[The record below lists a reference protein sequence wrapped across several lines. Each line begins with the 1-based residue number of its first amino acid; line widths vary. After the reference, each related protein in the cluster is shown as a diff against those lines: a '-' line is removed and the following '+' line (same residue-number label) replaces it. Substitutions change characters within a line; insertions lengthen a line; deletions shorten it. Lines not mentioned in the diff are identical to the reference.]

1 MIGKFQTTLAIGA
14 LLWANSVFAYPKNPA
29 LKTIDNDGFALTIQ
43 NFGDEHYS
51 FTQTLDGFL
60 VIQKEG
66 VYYYAD
72 ENGEASSMKAKNFNL
87 QNEQEKAYLKSV
99 DEKKVKESHA
109 KKNGR
114 KFQAEKKERAS
125 WIPSVSDKPKLRL
138 PNPAGHSYGTNRF
151 PVILVE
157 TNDTK
162 NCDSL
167 EFYNQVNQNGYSKNG
182 HIGSVKDYFTAQSNG
197 FFVPSYDIYL
207 VKVDKNIS
215 SYKENEQYLVKESLE
230 KLRAKYPQ
238 FNAQNYDADNDGF
251 VDAVAIMYAG
261 TEAAANNVGGFAYNL
276 KYNAV
281 GQQDAGNGKKFD
293 AYFILAQMI
302 SNTTLAPIAQFI
314 HEFSHTMGLQDHY
327 CVYGSECY
335 QDFTNTEYQCPSV
348 HGWDVM
354 ATGMYNGPSNGAT
367 PVGYS
372 AFEKQF
378 MHWIEYETLT
388 TTNDVTIMNP
398 LNSSNQSYKIPVAG
412 NNDEW
417 FVLENRQTT
426 DWDKYLPNSGLL
438 IWHIDYDQAIW
449 DSDALNDDKTHQR
462 IDVVEA
468 GNIKVNSYYDGFY
481 SGYGGENLA
490 DDVFPG
496 SQNVTSF
503 DGFYSWNGIHQGVS
517 LYNITEANQKICFTT
532 KSGIAVNNCEVQSS
546 SSFEISSSSENP
558 FIESSSSYEPIPFSS
573 SSEEPWFVFS
583 SSSSETETSL
593 QDLQKILNRIDVIEN
608 TLSIETSIAGTKQ
621 ISLFD
626 VTGHT
631 ILQKS
636 FHTNSFEL
644 DLQKINGKVLIVKLS
659 QGKKILQAKKIS
671 IR

>member
-1 MIGKFQTTLAIGA
+1 M
-14 LLWANSVFAYPKNPA
+14 
-29 LKTIDNDGFALTIQ
+29 
-43 NFGDEHYS
+43 
-51 FTQTLDGFL
+51 
-60 VIQKEG
+60 
-66 VYYYAD
+66 
-72 ENGEASSMKAKNFNL
+72 
-87 QNEQEKAYLKSV
+87 
-99 DEKKVKESHA
+99 
-109 KKNGR
+109 
-114 KFQAEKKERAS
+114 
-125 WIPSVSDKPKLRL
+125 
-138 PNPAGHSYGTNRF
+138 
-151 PVILVE
+151 
-157 TNDTK
+157 
-162 NCDSL
+162 
-167 EFYNQVNQNGYSKNG
+167 
-182 HIGSVKDYFTAQSNG
+182 
-197 FFVPSYDIYL
+197 
-207 VKVDKNIS
+207 
-215 SYKENEQYLVKESLE
+215 
-230 KLRAKYPQ
+230 
-238 FNAQNYDADNDGF
+238 
-251 VDAVAIMYAG
+251 
-261 TEAAANNVGGFAYNL
+261 
-276 KYNAV
+276 
-281 GQQDAGNGKKFD
+281 
-293 AYFILAQMI
+293 
-302 SNTTLAPIAQFI
+302 
-314 HEFSHTMGLQDHY
+314 
-327 CVYGSECY
+327 
-335 QDFTNTEYQCPSV
+335 
-348 HGWDVM
+348 
-354 ATGMYNGPSNGAT
+354 
-367 PVGYS
+367 
-372 AFEKQF
+372 
-378 MHWIEYETLT
+378 
-388 TTNDVTIMNP
+388 
-398 LNSSNQSYKIPVAG
+398 PVAG

-626 VTGHT
+626 VTGLT

-644 DLQKINGKVLIVKLS
+644 DLQKINGKVLIGKLS